1 MMPSAVPVYDSTDHY
16 REYGEETLTKSNS
29 YVSFDDVKQ
38 ASLGNIDM
46 IVERYL
52 SNPKLVDGGK
62 EWTARNPTRGDK
74 TAGTFKINRRTGVW
88 SDFATKQSGAN
99 MIDLVIYLTG
109 KTSVEAKDEL
119 ADLLGVKP
127 STGSTSLTGNI
138 PPAVQ
143 KPVDKV
149 VAEPS
154 TLAVAPTIFPP
165 RTQPNEDGKPK
176 FFKAGD
182 KGPRPYSN
190 EKRRHVYCKGGVPIK
205 IKIMKH
211 GEERAFIAYRVGDA
225 DSEAGWQFSKPHGL
239 EEVPYVSSDNP
250 FGPNADIERIVFWTE
265 GEKDTDTISKL
276 GGLSFSFGGTGD
288 GLPKG
293 CELYCVDR
301 NIVIVAD
308 NDVSGREHAE
318 AKAALASKVAASVR
332 VISFPELPAKG
343 DVSDWIEGGKTFAN
357 LKECVIAAGPWTPS
371 TTESTTA
378 PVANPEAKLPY
389 GYTFTRR
396 GLEYKGDG
404 ENDKSLLLA
413 GHFDIEAMTRD
424 GDGHSWGKLL
434 RWKDDDGREHRH
446 AVGNEMLAGD
456 GAEARKQ
463 LLDRG
468 LYVANGKDAR
478 ARFNAFLLL
487 VTSPNRAL
495 ATETVG
501 WNGDAFVLPDECFGG
516 KTGETLLLQ
525 SSTAHEHSFRQAGTL
540 EDWQEIPRLAY
551 GNSRLVLA
559 TSMAFAGPLLGLCG
573 EEGGGVHYVGP
584 SSIGKTT
591 ALRVAAGVWGRGD
604 MNGFVK
610 SWRATANGLEGVCV
624 NHSDTLLCLDEMAQ
638 ITAKEAGEAA
648 YMMSNGSG
656 KSRSSRDGS
665 ARKPAK
671 FRVLFLSSGEIGLA
685 DKVAEDGRGK
695 RVSVYSQSSP

>member
-1 MMPSAVPVYDSTDHY
+1 
-16 REYGEETLTKSNS
+16 
-29 YVSFDDVKQ
+29 
-38 ASLGNIDM
+38 
-46 IVERYL
+46 
-52 SNPKLVDGGK
+52 
-62 EWTARNPTRGDK
+62 
-74 TAGTFKINRRTGVW
+74 
-88 SDFATKQSGAN
+88 
-99 MIDLVIYLTG
+99 
-109 KTSVEAKDEL
+109 
-119 ADLLGVKP
+119 
-127 STGSTSLTGNI
+127 
-138 PPAVQ
+138 
-143 KPVDKV
+143 
-149 VAEPS
+149 
-154 TLAVAPTIFPP
+154 
-165 RTQPNEDGKPK
+165 
-176 FFKAGD
+176 
-182 KGPRPYSN
+182 
-190 EKRRHVYCKGGVPIK
+190 
-205 IKIMKH
+205 
-211 GEERAFIAYRVGDA
+211 
-225 DSEAGWQFSKPHGL
+225 
-239 EEVPYVSSDNP
+239 
-250 FGPNADIERIVFWTE
+250 
-265 GEKDTDTISKL
+265 
-276 GGLSFSFGGTGD
+276 
-288 GLPKG
+288 
-293 CELYCVDR
+293 
-301 NIVIVAD
+301 
-308 NDVSGREHAE
+308 
-318 AKAALASKVAASVR
+318 
-332 VISFPELPAKG
+332 
-343 DVSDWIEGGKTFAN
+343 
-357 LKECVIAAGPWTPS
+357 
-371 TTESTTA
+371 
-378 PVANPEAKLPY
+378 
-389 GYTFTRR
+389 
-396 GLEYKGDG
+396 
-404 ENDKSLLLA
+404 
-413 GHFDIEAMTRD
+413 MTRD

-648 YMMSNGSG
+648 YMMSNGFG